1 MSAKDFNYELWIGT
15 PNEMGD
21 GPVSQGS
28 LTEMLRAVRQ
38 RIDADRQL
46 ADKYDRMAATH
57 LASLG
62 PMGRLVVG
70 PMAQGET
77 KRWDYRL
84 LGVTV
89 VIEVR
94 RTG

>member
-1 MSAKDFNYELWIGT
+1 VSAKDLNYELWIGT
-15 PNEMGD
+15 PSEMGD

-28 LTEMLRAVRQ
+28 LAEMLRAVRQ

-46 ADKYDRMAATH
+46 AAKYDRMAATH
-57 LASLG
+57 IASLG
-62 PMGRLVVG
+62 RSVVG